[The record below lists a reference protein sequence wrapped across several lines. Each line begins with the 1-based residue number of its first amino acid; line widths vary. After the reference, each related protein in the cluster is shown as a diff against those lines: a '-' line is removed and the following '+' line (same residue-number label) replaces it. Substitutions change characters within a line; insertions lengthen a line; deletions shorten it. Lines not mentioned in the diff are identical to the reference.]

1 MNKIMAGPFPAHH
14 PIFLAFILH
23 AFAVGTLFARIAEVQ
38 KALGLSEAQFGIS
51 LMGFTGGVFIGSSAI
66 GGLVDRLGPCR
77 LIRWITPTFAAS
89 LAPVGVVSGP
99 IALFVSMTAI
109 GLALAVTNIAMN
121 VEADRYEAAMSK
133 RILNRCHGFW
143 GLGYLVSTAI
153 ASGMIA
159 VGISPLGHFLILFA
173 VAASVSFLVFRSML
187 ESPVRPVRNASTPGI
202 FVLPTVPVLLI
213 LGFGLSGMWLEGA
226 TRFWSVIY
234 IRDVFNEPEWLA
246 ALSLTAL
253 IATQTL
259 GRFLADGWIGRFGQV
274 RVAKALTLIS
284 LVGLVLIVF
293 AGTTV
298 FVFVGLALIGLGI
311 STAHPQSLASAARL
325 GDRPAGENVASL
337 SALQTL
343 ITFSGP
349 PIFGFVGS
357 EFGLRAAFAVAIP
370 LPIVAVFFARY
381 LSLGESRER

>member
-1 MNKIMAGPFPAHH
+1 MRAEGRGIRVAGCG
-14 PIFLAFILH
+14 
-23 AFAVGTLFARIAEVQ
+23 VRV
-38 KALGLSEAQFGIS
+38 
-51 LMGFTGGVFIGSSAI
+51 TGCE
-66 GGLVDRLGPCR
+66 LR
-77 LIRWITPTFAAS
+77 
-89 LAPVGVVSGP
+89 VS
-99 IALFVSMTAI
+99 
-109 GLALAVTNIAMN
+109 
-121 VEADRYEAAMSK
+121 R
-133 RILNRCHGFW
+133 
-143 GLGYLVSTAI
+143 
-153 ASGMIA
+153 
-159 VGISPLGHFLILFA
+159 
-173 VAASVSFLVFRSML
+173 
-187 ESPVRPVRNASTPGI
+187 
-202 FVLPTVPVLLI
+202 LLI

-311 STAHPQSLASAARL
+311 STVHPQSLAAAARL
-325 GDRPAGENVASL
+325 GDRQAGENVASL

-343 ITFSGP
+343 ITFAGP

-381 LSLGESRER
+381 LSPGESREH